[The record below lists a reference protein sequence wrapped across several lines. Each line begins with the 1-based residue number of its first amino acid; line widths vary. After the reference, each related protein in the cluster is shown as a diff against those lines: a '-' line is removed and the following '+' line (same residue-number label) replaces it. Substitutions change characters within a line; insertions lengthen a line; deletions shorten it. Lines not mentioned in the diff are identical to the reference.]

1 MVRKPRGVTATEYA
15 LILAAIAV
23 MVFGTYLA
31 LGSNVRLLVSGDD
44 SALTTGYR
52 VAAAAQATPRP

>member
-52 VAAAAQATPRP
+52 GAAAAEATPQP

>member
-1 MVRKPRGVTATEYA
+1 MTATEYA

-52 VAAAAQATPRP
+52 GVAAAQATPQP